1 MVRMLISFVAS
12 AFIVRHCVI
21 GSDVN
26 MAGGLSLD
34 ACFTTLSLPIVSAV
48 LLATNASLLCTDLK
62 DALFIGIETTERGRR
77 RQ

>member
-1 MVRMLISFVAS
+1 
-12 AFIVRHCVI
+12 
-21 GSDVN
+21 

-48 LLATNASLLCTDLK
+48 LLASNASLLCTDLK
-62 DALFIGIETTERGRR
+62 DALFTGIETTERGRR